1 MDTNKL
7 RQKILDLAI
16 RGKLVSQDPNDEPAS
31 VLIEKIRSEKER
43 LIKEKKIKRDK
54 NESYIYR
61 SDKSYYE
68 KFADGTVKCIDEEI
82 PFEIPESWEWCRLG
96 NLCPSLQ
103 YGTSEKSQSEG
114 EVAVLRMGNILS
126 SGELSYKDL
135 VFTSNESDIIKY
147 ALVPGDLLFNRTNSS
162 EWVGKTAIYRGYIPA
177 IYAGYIIRFRPIL
190 LNLEYVNFV
199 MNSGY
204 EKDYCQSVKTDGV
217 NQSNINAQ
225 KLAYFLIPVP
235 PSQEQTRLV
244 FEIQNIF
251 SPIATLEENKI
262 SLEQLI
268 NQAKSK
274 ILDLAIRGKLVPQDP
289 NDEPAS
295 VLLERIKIERPQSKK
310 TTKSTSDNSHYTFD
324 IPKAWEWTTIGDIS
338 EHNTGKTLDKGRN
351 SGILYKYITTSNLYW
366 DSFVLDNL
374 KEMPFEENELD
385 KCSAIKGDL
394 LICEGGDGGR
404 SAIWNK
410 EYPIC
415 FQNHIHR
422 VRPLSGIKSKYLYF
436 FMLYSYLNGNINYYK
451 KGIGIQS
458 LSGSS
463 LSSIKVPLPPIHEQ
477 DRIVKKIEDIFSSLD
492 EIANS
497 IKA

>member
-1 MDTNKL
+1 M
-7 RQKILDLAI
+7 
-16 RGKLVSQDPNDEPAS
+16 
-31 VLIEKIRSEKER
+31 
-43 LIKEKKIKRDK
+43 
-54 NESYIYR
+54 
-61 SDKSYYE
+61 
-68 KFADGTVKCIDEEI
+68 KCIDEEI
-82 PFEIPESWEWCRLG
+82 PFEIPESWEWCRL
-96 NLCPSLQ
+96 N
-103 YGTSEKSQSEG
+103 T
-114 EVAVLRMGNILS
+114 ILS
-126 SGELSYKDL
+126 KLTDGTHHSPENVPIGDYMYITAK
-135 VFTSNESDIIKY
+135 NIKSD
-147 ALVPGDLLFNRTNSS
+147 G
-162 EWVGKTAIYRGYIPA
+162 
-177 IYAGYIIRFRPIL
+177 IL
-190 LNLEYVNFV
+190 LKDITYVSKEVHDEIYTRCNPEKGDILYIKDGATTGIATINSLSEPFSMLSSVALLKPIKHLNNYYLLDFLQSPLCYNFTRNN
-199 MNSGY
+199 M
-204 EKDYCQSVKTDGV
+204 KGV
-217 NQSNINAQ
+217 GITRVTLTQMERW
-225 KLAYFLIPVP
+225 LIPIAP
-235 PSQEQTRLV
+235 LKEQKCIVEQVDDL
-244 FEIQNIF
+244 F
-251 SPIATLEENKI
+251 SAVIDINRNKEELFDYIKN
-262 SLEQLI
+262 
-268 NQAKSK
+268 AKSK
-274 ILDLAIRGKLVPQDP
+274 ILDLAVRGKLVPQDP

-295 VLLERIKIERPQSKK
+295 VLLERIKAERPEGKK
-310 TTKSTSDNSHYTFD
+310 KAKSTSDNSHYTFD

-463 LSSIKVPLPPIHEQ
+463 LSSIKVPLPPIPEQ